1 MAGGRPCITP
11 PLGTSELNRFPRQGV
26 TVPRANL
33 TLVKTF
39 RLLVLMLLAMLL
51 PLRGLSATTL
61 LCKQVPASHSQ
72 LAVHEHGVHSDAAH
86 GEASHEHS
94 DHDHGGVDKSHH
106 CLSACS
112 APPMTAAAPSVAL
125 PALLGAAR
133 FPAYAAH
140 VSTFQPDGQER
151 PPRSI

>member
-1 MAGGRPCITP
+1 
-11 PLGTSELNRFPRQGV
+11 
-26 TVPRANL
+26 
-33 TLVKTF
+33 VKTF

-51 PLRGLSATTL
+51 PLRGLSAATL
-61 LCKQVPASHSQ
+61 LCKQVPASHSE
-72 LAVHEHGVHSDAAH
+72 LAVHGHGNDVHPDTAH
-86 GEASHEHS
+86 SQAQHDHG

-112 APPMTAAAPSVAL
+112 APPLRADSPSVAL
-125 PALLGAAR
+125 PALLGTAV